1 MLLKNNIP
9 IKYVL
14 GKVKNDS
21 ALVAG
26 YAILIAVLR
35 ECNWLSVDIPIGG
48 VPAILGTV
56 LSLLLAFRSNQ
67 AYDRWWEARI
77 IWGAIVNDSRSF
89 ARQVLTFIGNLYE
102 TGPESD
108 LKERLIKRQIA
119 WNYALKRSL
128 RNQDPYVEIKRLLSD
143 SDFEYLKAY
152 DNVPN
157 ALLKLQGMDIHR
169 AWKEGLI
176 NQFQQV
182 EMERTLMNLTDSMG
196 KCERIKSTVFPET
209 YTLYI
214 KLAIYMFIA
223 VFPFS
228 LFGLFNYISTPI
240 VIAIGTLFLLI
251 EKMAVHLQDPFE
263 NKPTDTPMSTISVK
277 IERDLMQMLLD
288 DKGDTAIPKDVSPNH
303 YHNVFYIL

>member
-1 MLLKNNIP
+1 
-9 IKYVL
+9 
-14 GKVKNDS
+14 
-21 ALVAG
+21 
-26 YAILIAVLR
+26 
-35 ECNWLSVDIPIGG
+35 
-48 VPAILGTV
+48 
-56 LSLLLAFRSNQ
+56 
-67 AYDRWWEARI
+67 
-77 IWGAIVNDSRSF
+77 
-89 ARQVLTFIGNLYE
+89 
-102 TGPESD
+102 
-108 LKERLIKRQIA
+108 
-119 WNYALKRSL
+119 
-128 RNQDPYVEIKRLLSD
+128 
-143 SDFEYLKAY
+143 
-152 DNVPN
+152 
-157 ALLKLQGMDIHR
+157 
-169 AWKEGLI
+169 
-176 NQFQQV
+176 
-182 EMERTLMNLTDSMG
+182 MG